1 MLMTI
6 DSKDVVERLST
17 LGYNLNEGDI
27 VTLQLAINGVEQYI
41 KNFCNISEIP
51 EELYYVAVDMTAG
64 TLLKTKQSIGI
75 NVSES
80 IDFSNTGISSIKE
93 GDVTVNFSTGDSN
106 STVNLFS
113 ALLKRLCNR
122 DAELLAFRK
131 LRW

>member
-1 MLMTI
+1 MTI